1 MFWRRKKTP
10 EDYKREKTKKSVKK
24 AKCSLW
30 KGAGQ
35 NPCLFVSEVYKVH
48 GSISI
53 SINSDSSVGEVIA
66 SFARKPSLGGI
77 FLVDLELR
85 FVGLITRVD
94 LLKWAHIKLTGG
106 KGRQEIAVSE
116 LFRIADARRAKELMT
131 PDTQML
137 SVKESDTLYAALD
150 KMLDY
155 KQDIIPVVDDE
166 GRILGDLGLS
176 EVLWAGIAY
185 GRRSTRE

>member
-10 EDYKREKTKKSVKK
+10 EDYEREKTKESVKK

-35 NPCLFVSEVYKVH
+35 NPCLLVSDVYKVH

-53 SINSDSSVGEVIA
+53 SINSDSSVVEVIA

-77 FLVDLELR
+77 FLVDLKLR
-85 FVGLITRVD
+85 FVGLITRTD
-94 LLKWAHIKLTGG
+94 LLKWAHIKLLGG
-106 KGRQEIAVSE
+106 KGRHEIVVSE
-116 LFRIADARRAKELMT
+116 LFRISDARMAIELMN
-131 PDTQML
+131 PDTRIL
-137 SVKESDTLYAALD
+137 SVKESDTLQAALD

-155 KQDIIPVVDDE
+155 KQDIIPVIDDE

-185 GRRSTRE
+185 GRQSTRE

>member
-1 MFWRRKKTP
+1 MFWRREKTP
-10 EDYKREKTKKSVKK
+10 EDNKREKTNESVKK
-24 AKCSLW
+24 TKCSLW

-35 NPCLFVSEVYKVH
+35 NPCLMVSDVFNLH
-48 GSISI
+48 GCISI
-53 SINSDSSVGEVIA
+53 SINSDSSVEEVIG
-66 SFARKPSLGGI
+66 SFVRKPSLGGI
-77 FLVDLELR
+77 FLVDSKLR
-85 FVGLITRVD
+85 FVGLITRTD
-94 LLKWAHIKLTGG
+94 LLKWAHIKLVGG
-106 KGRQEIAVSE
+106 KGRHEIAVSE

-131 PDTQML
+131 PDTQIL
-137 SVKESDTLYAALD
+137 SVKESDTLQAALD

-185 GRRSTRE
+185 GRQSTRE